1 MKKLIL
7 VLATSISLFSCAKK
21 QVIDPKT
28 VPTTQK
34 QSTPTNS
41 TCNKDS
47 SWTRT
52 TPTLTNSLYTFKET
66 CTDITITWKLA
77 GITLT
82 VLKPTGL
89 QGVSNY
95 KSLTEYDNDSNPKKV
110 YYYLYLGKSKGKNII
125 IYEVKEAGRNGV
137 GGAGMHY

>member
-1 MKKLIL
+1 MKNLLLIL
-7 VLATSISLFSCAKK
+7 VTISILSCTKK
-21 QVIDPKT
+21 QDDPKPIVT
-28 VPTTQK
+28 TTQK
-34 QSTPTNS
+34 QSTPTS
-41 TCNKDS
+41 SCNKDS

-110 YYYLYLGKSKGKNII
+110 YYYLYLGESKGKNII

-137 GGAGMHY
+137 GGAGMYY